1 MLRKKTL
8 TKYLSR
14 QRRNELEEEKKL
26 GKSKWK
32 RMTAE
37 TKRDKGS
44 KKDEKT
50 ALKVEGTK
58 KSDRAT
64 QHGKEAQISK
74 APRPRS
80 QRRPANHTKPKLR
93 N

>member
-50 ALKVEGTK
+50 ALTKGRRDQEIRPGNPAWEGGADFESPETK
-58 KSDRAT
+58 ESEEAGKS
-64 QHGKEAQISK
+64 H
-74 APRPRS
+74 
-80 QRRPANHTKPKLR
+80 
-93 N
+93 